1 MTASPSPA
9 SPSETVRAGVPNVG
23 RTLMTSMFYT
33 IVSVA
38 IFGIVFPFVIAGIA
52 GLVFPYQAH
61 GSLLRSGTTVVGSAL
76 VEQPFTKPQ
85 YFSGRPSAAGTNGF
99 DPTATGGS
107 NYGPTS
113 KALVKR
119 VKASLAD
126 LRKANP
132 GAGEPPPE
140 LVLAS
145 GSGIDPDISP
155 AAAEYQVPRVARA
168 RGMTDAAVAA
178 AVRAETR
185 GRPFGIFGE
194 PRVNVLELNRRLDAV
209 VASK

>member
-1 MTASPSPA
+1 VTASPSPQPA
-9 SPSETVRAGVPNVG
+9 TRAPRMGQ
-23 RTLMTSMFYT
+23 TLVTSVLYT

-38 IFGIVFPFVIAGIA
+38 FFGFAYPLVIAGIT
-52 GLVFPYQAH
+52 GLVFPFQAH
-61 GSLLRSGTTVVGSAL
+61 GSLLRSGTTVVGSTL
-76 VEQPFTKPQ
+76 VEQQFTKPQ
-85 YFSGRPSAAGTNGF
+85 YFIGRPSAAGTNGY

-132 GAGEPPPE
+132 GAGEPPAE

-145 GSGIDPDISP
+145 ASGIDPDISP
-155 AAAEYQVPRVARA
+155 AAADYQIPRIAHA

-178 AVRAETR
+178 AVVAQTR
-185 GRPFGIFGE
+185 GRSLGIFGE
-194 PRVNVLELNRRLDAV
+194 PRVNVLELNRRLDAM
-209 VASK
+209 AK

>member
-9 SPSETVRAGVPNVG
+9 SPSETARAGAPNVG
-23 RTLMTSMFYT
+23 RTLATSMLYT
-33 IVSVA
+33 IASVA
-38 IFGIVFPFVIAGIA
+38 IFGIVFPLVIAGIA

-107 NYGPTS
+107 NDGPTS

-126 LRKANP
+126 LRRANP

-155 AAAEYQVPRVARA
+155 AAAEYQIPRVARA
-168 RGMTDAAVAA
+168 RGTTDATIAA

-185 GRPFGIFGE
+185 GRTFAIFGE

-209 VASK
+209 APSK